1 MKKILIISALSVIVF
16 SAKAQTDFNPFES
29 IGKKGKML
37 TLSNGKYI
45 EVEMYDSLQRIG
57 SVVMNMNTGKIYKLL
72 PIDTVYSES
81 TLDPTVISRWYS
93 IDPKASKFPYI
104 SPYASFNNNP
114 IYFVDPTGGE
124 NIPALT
130 WARQNMAN
138 KGITSDYSNPW
149 YGSAE
154 GGWTFKQGVSPTRVV
169 CYESCFIAY
178 MNSGGNIS
186 PLLKETGFSTKSG
199 GFKGRSTPTGGINW
213 FKAGDGTD
221 RSFVTDISKGELGD
235 IVFMGESGDM
245 QGHAVLLSGLP
256 VANSYKDADGNL
268 IETMTFEALSTS
280 STSDPGSYGD
290 KSFTFQKQKDG
301 SWQQKGGGY
310 TFRGYGQMNEDNMK
324 GDPSLYP
331 KEEATP
337 APVEEK

>member
-1 MKKILIISALSVIVF
+1 MKKILIISSLSILTL
-16 SAKAQTDFNPFES
+16 SLKAQSDFNPFES

-57 SVVMNMNTGKIYKLL
+57 SVVINMNSGKIYKLL

-81 TLDPTVISRWYS
+81 TLDPTVISRWYA
-93 IDPKASKFPYI
+93 IDPKAAKFPYI
-104 SPYASFNNNP
+104 SPYAAFNNNP

-138 KGITSDYSNPW
+138 KGIISDYDRPW
-149 YGSAE
+149 FGPTDNRWRFTAGE
-154 GGWTFKQGVSPTRVV
+154 VPTRVV

-178 MNSGGNIS
+178 MNSGGNIT
-186 PLLKETGFSTKSG
+186 PLLKSTGFSTKSG
-199 GFKGRSTPTGGINW
+199 GFIGRSTPTGGENW
-213 FKAGDGTD
+213 FKAGNGTD

-235 IVFMGESGDM
+235 IVFMGESAGM
-245 QGHAVLLSGLP
+245 EGHAVLLSELP
-256 VANSYKDADGNL
+256 VMGSYKNSAGSL
-268 IETMTFEALSTS
+268 IETMTLKTLSTS
-280 STSDPGSYGD
+280 STSDPNNYGE
-290 KSFTFQKQKDG
+290 KSFTFEKQKDG
-301 SWQQKGGGY
+301 SWKLPGVDGY
-310 TFRGYGQMNEDNMK
+310 KFRGYGQMNEDNMK

-331 KEEATP
+331 KKEAAPAEE
-337 APVEEK
+337 E